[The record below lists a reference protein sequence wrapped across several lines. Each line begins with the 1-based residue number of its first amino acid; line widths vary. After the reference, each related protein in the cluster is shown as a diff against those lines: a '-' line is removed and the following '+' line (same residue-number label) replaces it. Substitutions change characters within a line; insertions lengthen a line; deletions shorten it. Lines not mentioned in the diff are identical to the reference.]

1 MAGFDCCVEAT
12 SYNGSAWGQQALTPT
27 HAGIP
32 CTLLKYGAMIE
43 FLQPLG
49 WPRPSGYSNG
59 VAARGKVIYTAGQ
72 VGWDPGRRFP
82 SGLPEQVEQA
92 LRNVLA
98 VLSEAGA
105 EPEHLVRLTWF
116 VTDRQDYI
124 DRQREVG
131 AAYRRVLGR
140 HYPAMSLV
148 QVAGLLEPE
157 ALVEI
162 EATAVIPD

>member
-1 MAGFDCCVEAT
+1 
-12 SYNGSAWGQQALTPT
+12 
-27 HAGIP
+27 
-32 CTLLKYGAMIE
+32 MIE
-43 FLQPLG
+43 FLQPPG

-59 VAARGKVIYTAGQ
+59 VAARGKTVYTAGQ
-72 VGWDPGRRFP
+72 VGWDSEKRFL
-82 SGLPEQVEQA
+82 SGLPAQVEQA
-92 LRNVLA
+92 LRNIVAVLA
-98 VLSEAGA
+98 EAGA
-105 EPEHLVRLTWF
+105 RPEHLVRLTWF

-148 QVAGLLEPE
+148 QVAGLVEPQ

-162 EATAVIPD
+162 EATAVIPETKDRGTRSPRPRGVQDALPPD

>member
-1 MAGFDCCVEAT
+1 MT
-12 SYNGSAWGQQALTPT
+12 
-27 HAGIP
+27 
-32 CTLLKYGAMIE
+32 E
-43 FLQPLG
+43 FLQPPG

-59 VAARGKVIYTAGQ
+59 VAARGKVVYAAGQ
-72 VGWDPGRRFP
+72 VGWDTERRFP
-82 SGLPEQVEQA
+82 DGLPKQVEQA
-92 LRNVLA
+92 LRNIVA

-131 AAYRRVLGR
+131 AAYRRVLGS

-148 QVAGLLEPE
+148 QVAGLVEPR

-162 EATAVIPD
+162 EATAVIPEAGACSSRGGQYARPPR

>member
-1 MAGFDCCVEAT
+1 MV
-12 SYNGSAWGQQALTPT
+12 
-27 HAGIP
+27 
-32 CTLLKYGAMIE
+32 E
-43 FLQPLG
+43 FLQPPG

-59 VAARGKVIYTAGQ
+59 VAARGKTIYTAGQ
-72 VGWDPGRRFP
+72 VGWDAERRFP
-82 SGLPEQVEQA
+82 TGLPAQVGQA
-92 LRNVLA
+92 LRNIVAVLA
-98 VLSEAGA
+98 EAGA
-105 EPEHLVRLTWF
+105 KPEHLVRLTWF

-148 QVAGLLEPE
+148 QVAGLVEPQ

-162 EATAVIPD
+162 EATAVIPETKEPGRRSSSMRGGQDSLPPD

>member
-1 MAGFDCCVEAT
+1 
-12 SYNGSAWGQQALTPT
+12 
-27 HAGIP
+27 
-32 CTLLKYGAMIE
+32 MIE
-43 FLQPLG
+43 FLQPPG

-72 VGWDPGRRFP
+72 VGWDSRQRFP

-92 LRNVLA
+92 LRNIVAVLA
-98 VLSEAGA
+98 EAGA
-105 EPEHLVRLTWF
+105 GPEHLARLTWF

-124 DRQREVG
+124 NRQRQVG

-140 HYPAMSLV
+140 RYPAMSLV
-148 QVAGLLEPE
+148 QVAGLVEPQ

-162 EATAVIPD
+162 EATAVLPD